1 MIREL
6 VDLPLGKFLFTRVS
20 FDGTCNAPYFRLMD
34 ADGVFVYARPA
45 GNFTLTFDLSRKRCT
60 GWYDMRTG
68 ECYECPGKRAV
79 SEKYEQCPECQR
91 KTGFNP
97 AFYNTTELS
106 VQQAELNKKPHLLY
120 LAYFSSETVKVG
132 ISNAERGLARLLEQ
146 GARSAVILETF
157 PSANVA
163 RQYEA
168 QIARLPGLCESVQLR
183 KKAQI
188 LVENSYDEVVTRQ
201 KLEQVIAVIQR
212 ALNIQFS
219 NPQFAELSSIMIN
232 GTALSSC
239 TAIELW
245 NQPRLSGAF
254 VGLLGQLLIM
264 EQQNRLLVTPMK
276 QYLGNYVTIAGDVAP
291 LDLTP
296 VQTSLF

>member
-20 FDGTCNAPYFRLMD
+20 FDSTCNAPYFRLMD

-68 ECYECPGKRAV
+68 ECYECPGKRDV
-79 SEKYEQCPECQR
+79 SEKYEQCPECQQ

-132 ISNAERGLARLLEQ
+132 ISNVGRGLARLLEQ
-146 GARSAVILETF
+146 GARSVVILETF

-188 LVENSYDEVVTRQ
+188 LVENSYDEVAARR
-201 KLEQVIAVIQR
+201 KLEQMITAIQR
-212 ALNIQFS
+212 ALNIQFP
-219 NPQFAELSSIMIN
+219 NPQFAELSSVMIDDVV
-232 GTALSSC
+232 LSSC

-245 NQPRLSGAF
+245 NQPHLSGTF
-254 VGLLGQLLIM
+254 VGLIGQLLVM
-264 EQQNRLLVTPMK
+264 EQQNRLLAMPMK
-276 QYLGNYVTIAGDVAP
+276 QYLGNYVTIAGDIAP
-291 LDLTP
+291 LKLAP
-296 VQTSLF
+296 VQASLF

>member
-1 MIREL
+1 M
-6 VDLPLGKFLFTRVS
+6 
-20 FDGTCNAPYFRLMD
+20 
-34 ADGVFVYARPA
+34 
-45 GNFTLTFDLSRKRCT
+45 
-60 GWYDMRTG
+60 
-68 ECYECPGKRAV
+68 
-79 SEKYEQCPECQR
+79 
-91 KTGFNP
+91 
-97 AFYNTTELS
+97 
-106 VQQAELNKKPHLLY
+106 
-120 LAYFSSETVKVG
+120 
-132 ISNAERGLARLLEQ
+132 ARLLEQ

-188 LVENSYDEVVTRQ
+188 LVENSYDEVAARR

-232 GTALSSC
+232 GAALSSC
-239 TAIELW
+239 AAIELW
-245 NQPRLSGAF
+245 NQPRLSGTF

-264 EQQNRLLVTPMK
+264 EQQSRLLVTPMK
-276 QYLGNYVTIAGDVAP
+276 QYLGNYVTITDDVAP
-291 LDLTP
+291 LDIAP
-296 VQTSLF
+296 VQASLF